1 MLYRI
6 YFRHGDTKE
15 ESAREVEAVGEI
27 YRVCDD
33 HGRIIFGEPYP
44 PKPVFFPP
52 QGKEPGAYG

>member
-6 YFRHGDTKE
+6 YFRHEDTKE

-33 HGRIIFGEPYP
+33 HGRVVFGKPYP
-44 PKPVFFPP
+44 KKDFAPP
-52 QGKEPGAYG
+52 WGTSEPGAYC